1 MAAPAPTPAKPAEAP
16 AAAAA
21 PAPAAAGAA
30 PAPAAAKPDAKPTVK
45 GLDDDKDATKELRLT
60 SKDKKEFKVE
70 RKHAFIS
77 TLVKTSL
84 ENDDKAD
91 EVPIPGVTGAI
102 LELVVN
108 YMKEHKGVEPPI
120 IEKPLRSKVM
130 KDVCPHKWD
139 ADYIDKIGDT
149 RQMLYDLIL
158 AANYMD
164 IKSLLHL
171 GCAKVA
177 SLIKGQPLEKI
188 KEILDPNQGKKPA
201 DAAKPDAS
209 KDAKAADP
217 KAADPKAAAATDKK
231 DDPKAAAAADPKA
244 KK

>member
-1 MAAPAPTPAKPAEAP
+1 LIDVRTRPATASAAVATPAKPAD
-16 AAAAA
+16 AA
-21 PAPAAAGAA
+21 PKPADGATPVAPPKA
-30 PAPAAAKPDAKPTVK
+30 VK
-45 GLDDDKDATKELRLT
+45 GLDDDKDSSKPLKLS
-60 SKDKKEFKVE
+60 SKDKKEFIVE

-84 ENDDKAD
+84 ENDDKAE
-91 EVPIPGVTGAI
+91 EVPIPGVTGPI

-149 RQMLYDLIL
+149 RQQLYDLIL

-188 KEILDPNQGKKPA
+188 KEILDPNQNKK
-201 DAAKPDAS
+201 DTS

-217 KAADPKAAAATDKK
+217 KDAKAADKK
-231 DDPKAAAAADPKA
+231 EDPKPATAAAAAAPA
-244 KK
+244 APAGKK